1 MKIALWD
8 IETAKIKFS
17 HFGYSRKLLNPYLP
31 SDAIER
37 PLWLPCAS
45 WKFLGND
52 RIYSACVLD
61 DKKRFKKEYHDD
73 YIVIKALWDLMH
85 EADVIVAHN
94 GDNFDWKKFTARCA
108 IHNLK
113 PPPRPQ
119 FVDTLKVARSCFGF
133 DANDLRFLARVL
145 KVPVKKE
152 NPPDWDL
159 IAIGDEDEIKR
170 CLKYN
175 RQDIRVLEP
184 IYLKLR
190 PWMKNHP
197 KMTDFHCFPV
207 YVCPTCASPELMH
220 QGTRSTKK
228 DGKFNRYQCK
238 ECLSWIRESD
248 LKKGLKR

>member
-17 HFGYSRKLLNPYLP
+17 HYGYSRKLLNPYLS

-37 PLWLPCAS
+37 PLWVPCAS
-45 WKFLGND
+45 WKMMGND

-61 DKKRFKKEYHDD
+61 DPKQFKKEYYND
-73 YIVIKALWDLMH
+73 YFVIKALWDMMH
-85 EADVIVAHN
+85 EIDVIVAHN

-108 IHNLK
+108 IHDFK

-119 FVDTLKVARSCFGF
+119 FIDTLKVARSCFGF

-145 KVPVKKE
+145 KVKSKKE
-152 NPPDWDL
+152 NAPDWDL

-170 CLKYN
+170 CLRYN
-175 RQDIRVLEP
+175 RQDVRVLEGV
-184 IYLKLR
+184 YLKLR

-197 KMTDFHCFPV
+197 NVNVHHNLPHD
-207 YVCPTCASPELMH
+207 VCPKCASPELIYR
-220 QGTRSTKK
+220 GYAYTAT
-228 DGKFNRYQCK
+228 GKRQRLQCK
-238 ECLSWIRESD
+238 ECGSWCSGA
-248 LKKGLKR
+248 KSGKRVNIK